1 MVDVTIVVYLAYR
14 NTVGQETWK
23 KWREAKER
31 QYEPNQ
37 FLISSVLY
45 LPHRGATTKLGS
57 Q

>member
-37 FLISSVLY
+37 FLVSSVLY